1 MRENGLVSVVD
12 FFPTIAALT
21 TGIDNQGIHD
31 GFNFL
36 SSFTA
41 SGEIDREFLYVDYD
55 GNSAL
60 GRGWAVRSSTHK
72 YLAYDDGTEVL
83 YDLVTDPDETVD
95 VLATNNAIVSELRA
109 FGLEVRG
116 E

>member
-1 MRENGLVSVVD
+1 MN
-12 FFPTIAALT
+12 
-21 TGIDNQGIHD
+21 D

-36 SSFTA
+36 SSFSTG
-41 SGEIDREFLYVDYD
+41 GEIDREFLYTDYD
-55 GNSAL
+55 GNNAL
-60 GRGWAVRSSTHK
+60 GQGWAVRSATHK
-72 YLAYDDGTEVL
+72 YLAYDNGTEVL

-95 VLATNNAIVSELRA
+95 VSATNNTIVAELRA